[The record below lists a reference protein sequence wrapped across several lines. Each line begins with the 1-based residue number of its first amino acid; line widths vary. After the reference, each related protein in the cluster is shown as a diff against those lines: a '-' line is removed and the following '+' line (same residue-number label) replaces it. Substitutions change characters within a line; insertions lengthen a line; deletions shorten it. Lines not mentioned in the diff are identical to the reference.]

1 MAAFPRRRARDPTSR
16 PDPRIARGS
25 AAETAAAELLVRA
38 GFRIVARNV
47 RIGGAEIDLVAED
60 GEEIVFV
67 EVRSRSSS
75 RQGGPLATI
84 GRVKQARIAR
94 AAGAFLDRAGRS
106 DSPARFDVVGV
117 EWREGRAACI
127 HIRGAFESPW

>member
-1 MAAFPRRRARDPTSR
+1 MLASKRWSWRSPCRRVSGLRPKTIVPSLEGRRAAALAEGAVAAFPRRRARDPTSR

-25 AAETAAAELLVRA
+25 AAGTAAAGRLVRA

-75 RQGGPLATI
+75 RQG
-84 GRVKQARIAR
+84 
-94 AAGAFLDRAGRS
+94 
-106 DSPARFDVVGV
+106 
-117 EWREGRAACI
+117 
-127 HIRGAFESPW
+127 